1 MTRVRAFR
9 CDLSRPLTNVPIGG
23 IMMEGDAL
31 ADELKIDVYSGA
43 QAADLTGCTAGG
55 AMVRRDGSQVPL
67 EGEIDGSTVRV
78 TFDERCYAVS
88 GSFTAFVR
96 LTNGGERVTIL
107 RVTGHV
113 ETAGDGPIVT

>member
-9 CDLSRPLTNVPIGG
+9 CDLSKPLQSSPIGG

-31 ADELKIDVYSGA
+31 ADELKIDVYSGT
-43 QAADLTGCTAGG
+43 QAADLTGYEASG
-55 AMVRRDGSQVPL
+55 AMVRSDGSQAPL
-67 EGEIDGSTVRV
+67 AGTIAGNAVHV
-78 TFDERCYAVS
+78 TLDERCYAIS

-96 LTNGGERVTIL
+96 LTKGEERITIL

-113 ETAGDGPIVT
+113 ETAGDGPIVA

>member
-9 CDLSRPLTNVPIGG
+9 CDLSKPLITRPIGG

-43 QAADLTGCTAGG
+43 QAADLTGCAASG

-67 EGEIDGSTVRV
+67 DGALAGNIVSVI
-78 TFDERCYAVS
+78 FDERCYAVS

-96 LTNGGERVTIL
+96 LTKGGERVTIL

-113 ETAGDGPIVT
+113 ETAGDGPIIT